1 MSLIPKQL
9 TRATIGVLLAAV
21 LVATVV
27 TGSGA
32 QTSAPY
38 VKVFVD
44 NQPVYFDQSP
54 MIASGRV
61 LVPLRGVFERL
72 GAVVA
77 WDPGTQ
83 TVLAQR
89 GGTSVQL
96 RIGAP
101 QAMIDGQPT
110 YMDVPPML
118 VGGRTLVPLRFV
130 SQALGAQVDWN
141 AANATVAISSQGAA
155 GVPPTQN
162 YPQSYPVPT
171 TPAPATTIT
180 GTIVQV
186 NSGQISV
193 QSGNGVYTYQVTP
206 LTTISRI
213 NQLNG
218 AGGSVS
224 LGNIRPGDLVQVTA
238 DQNGIAQSIQATYS
252 EVTGQIAA
260 LTSNVIVL
268 QNGNSYRLS
277 PSVQVV
283 QNGSVVGTNALQVG
297 QFVMLRI
304 NPQNNDVWGI
314 TIGQQSNTGTGIT
327 SVHVTPASGTLVPGN
342 VITVT
347 ANGPAHGVATF
358 NIGGLRSSLPMTEQ
372 PGQPGTYTGSYTVQP
387 GDNVQNAPVTVQVAS
402 GGQVYTGNAP
412 VGLSINA
419 GGNRPYPAGAAPT
432 ITSPV
437 NGTSVGIPFTV
448 SGQAASGTRV
458 KVTANYSGS
467 VLFFNVN
474 GTLGTQTVTTDQN
487 GNWQASFTNNP
498 TVRGG
503 TTLTITAV
511 SVDANGNSIS
521 PTSTVTAT
529 LQ

>member
-1 MSLIPKQL
+1 MTPKQL
-9 TRATIGVLLAAV
+9 TRSTIGVLLAAV
-21 LVATVV
+21 LVATMV

-44 NQPVYFDQSP
+44 NQPVYFDQP
-54 MIASGRV
+54 PAIVSGRV

-89 GGTSVQL
+89 AGTSVQL

-101 QAMIDGQPT
+101 QAMINGQPT

-141 AANATVAISSQGAA
+141 AATATVAIASQGAA
-155 GVPPTQN
+155 GVPPSQG

-171 TPAPATTIT
+171 TPAPGTTVT
-180 GTIVQV
+180 GTVVQA
-186 NSGQISV
+186 SPGQISV
-193 QSGNGVYTYQVTP
+193 QSGNGVYTYQVTSA
-206 LTTISRI
+206 TTISRI
-213 NQLNG
+213 NQVNG

-224 LGNIRPGDLVQVTA
+224 LGGIRPGDLVQVTA
-238 DQNGIAQSIQATYS
+238 DQNGIAQSIQASYA

-297 QFVMLRI
+297 QFVRLRI
-304 NPQNNDVWGI
+304 NPQTNDVWEI
-314 TIGQQSNTGTGIT
+314 TIGQQSNGNGNGIT
-327 SVHVTPASGTLVPGN
+327 SVSVTPSSGPLGPGS
-342 VITVT
+342 VIAVT
-347 ANGPAHGVATF
+347 AIGPSHGVATF
-358 NIGGLRSSLPMTEQ
+358 NIGGLRSGIPMTEQ
-372 PGQPGTYTGSYTVQP
+372 PGRPGTYMGTYTVQP
-387 GDNVQNAPVTVQVAS
+387 GDYIQNAPVTVQVAA
-402 GGQVYTGNAP
+402 GGQVYTANAP
-412 VGLSINA
+412 VTLSINSQA
-419 GGNRPYPAGAAPT
+419 TYPSGAAPT

-437 NGTSVGIPFTV
+437 NGATVGIPFIV
-448 SGQAASGTRV
+448 SGHAAPGTRV
-458 KVTANYSGS
+458 KVSADYAGT

-474 GTLGTQTVTTDQN
+474 GSLGNQTVTADQN
-487 GNWQASFTNNP
+487 GNWQATFANSP

-503 TTLTITAV
+503 VTLTITAMA
-511 SVDANGNSIS
+511 VDAGGNAIS
-521 PTSTVTAT
+521 PASTVTAT